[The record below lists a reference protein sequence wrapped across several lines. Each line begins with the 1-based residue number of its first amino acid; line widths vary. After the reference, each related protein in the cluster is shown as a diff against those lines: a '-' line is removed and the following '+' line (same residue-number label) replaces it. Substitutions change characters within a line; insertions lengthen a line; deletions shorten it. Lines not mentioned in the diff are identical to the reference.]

1 MILYHNLI
9 VEGIRRKHWEKQKR
23 ILKTNRMK
31 INNRTKKISDIQ
43 YFRVSDIAFMKDSH
57 IIDILFSIE
66 KFIDVSSLRT
76 RLW

>member
-1 MILYHNLI
+1 
-9 VEGIRRKHWEKQKR
+9 
-23 ILKTNRMK
+23 MK

-66 KFIDVSSLRT
+66 NFIDVSSLRT
-76 RLW
+76 RL